1 MLQRYPFS
9 LSCRNSLWCTLE
21 LRTHF
26 FNPVHSF
33 DPISQVEPLPPL
45 AVEPLLPAEPVK
57 TEVDLLDVLLVGV
70 ALAVAFIVLGT
81 FAATIFLLTHR
92 SPGLNPKVLE
102 DAMTKNAF
110 FIVPTQFVIYIAI
123 MGFMALLVWGRHKT
137 SLAEAVHWNLPI
149 RRRIWMFSLLA
160 GIALALVSDLGEV
173 ALHRWIPDTL
183 PITEFFKD
191 RPSALLLGAFGILV
205 APLMEELL
213 FRGFLYPA
221 LARWTGTVVSIIITA
236 SAFTLLHGAQLGY
249 SWAPLLL
256 IFVVG
261 VTLTVTRARTNSV
274 ATCVIVHMT
283 YNFVLLLQTYF
294 LTHGF
299 RQMQGI

>member
-1 MLQRYPFS
+1 
-9 LSCRNSLWCTLE
+9 LE
-21 LRTHF
+21 FNGLIPS
-26 FNPVHSF
+26 NPVHSF
-33 DPISQVEPLPPL
+33 DPISQAEPLPPTAL
-45 AVEPLLPAEPVK
+45 EPLQAAEPEK
-57 TEVDLLDVLLVGV
+57 TEIDLLDVLLVGIAMAMAFLILGSV
-70 ALAVAFIVLGT
+70 AAAIFI
-81 FAATIFLLTHR
+81 FTHR
-92 SPGLNPKVLE
+92 SSGLNPKVLE
-102 DAMTKNAF
+102 DTLSKNAF
-110 FIVPTQFVIYIAI
+110 FIVPTQFVIYVAI
-123 MGFMALLVWGRHKT
+123 IGFMALLVWGRHKT
-137 SLAEAVHWNLPI
+137 SLAEAVHWNVPAHP
-149 RRRIWMFSLLA
+149 RVWRLA
-160 GIALALVSDLGEV
+160 LITGTALALISDIGEV
-173 ALHRWIPDTL
+173 ALHRWIPDSL

-221 LARWTGTVVSIIITA
+221 LARWTGATVSLIVTA

-261 VTLTVTRARTNSV
+261 LTLTITRMRTNSV

-283 YNFVLLLQTYF
+283 YNFVLLLQTYIA
-294 LTHGF
+294 THGF

>member
-1 MLQRYPFS
+1 MP
-9 LSCRNSLWCTLE
+9 
-21 LRTHF
+21 
-26 FNPVHSF
+26 SF
-33 DPISQVEPLPPL
+33 DPISQADSLPPL
-45 AVEPLLPAEPVK
+45 AMESLPLPEPAK

-70 ALAVAFIVLGT
+70 AMAVAFVVLGT
-81 FAATIFLLTHR
+81 LAATIFILSHQ
-92 SPGLNPKVLE
+92 SSGLNPKLLE
-102 DAMTKNAF
+102 DAMSKNAF
-110 FIVPTQFVIYIAI
+110 FIVPMQVVIYLAI
-123 MGFMALLVWGRHKT
+123 IGFMALLVWGRHKT
-137 SLAEAVHWNLPI
+137 SLTEAIHWNVPTQ
-149 RRRIWMFSLLA
+149 RRIWVF
-160 GIALALVSDLGEV
+160 ALVTGATLTAISDIGQF
-173 ALHRWIPDTL
+173 ALHRWIPDSL

-221 LARWTGTVVSIIITA
+221 LARWTGTVVSVIITA

-261 VTLTVTRARTNSV
+261 LTLTITRVRTNSV

-283 YNFVLLLQTYF
+283 YNFLLLLQTYIA
-294 LTHGF
+294 TQGF
-299 RQMQGI
+299 RHMQGI

>member
-1 MLQRYPFS
+1 
-9 LSCRNSLWCTLE
+9 
-21 LRTHF
+21 
-26 FNPVHSF
+26 
-33 DPISQVEPLPPL
+33 
-45 AVEPLLPAEPVK
+45 
-57 TEVDLLDVLLVGV
+57 LV
-70 ALAVAFIVLGT
+70 VLGT
-81 FAATIFLLTHR
+81 LAATIFIFTHK
-92 SPGLNPKVLE
+92 SPGMNPKLLE

-110 FIVPTQFVIYIAI
+110 FIVPMQFVIYVAI
-123 MGFMALLVWGRHKT
+123 IGFMALLVSVRHKT
-137 SLAEAVHWNLPI
+137 SLARAVHWNLPT
-149 RRRIWMFSLLA
+149 RRRIWMFALIT
-160 GIALALVSDLGEV
+160 GIALALISDIGEV
-173 ALHRWIPDTL
+173 VLHRWIPDSL

-191 RPSALLLGAFGILV
+191 RPSALLLGAFGVLV

-221 LARWTGTVVSIIITA
+221 LARWTGAVVSVIITA

-261 VTLTVTRARTNSV
+261 VTLTVARARTNSV

-283 YNFVLLLQTYF
+283 YNFVLLLQTYIA
-294 LTHGF
+294 TQGF

>member
-1 MLQRYPFS
+1 MRSHCLNLVQ
-9 LSCRNSLWCTLE
+9 
-21 LRTHF
+21 
-26 FNPVHSF
+26 SF
-33 DPISQVEPLPPL
+33 DPISQAEPLSPL
-45 AVEPLLPAEPVK
+45 VVETLLPAEPAK

-70 ALAVAFIVLGT
+70 AMAVAFVLLGT
-81 FAATIFLLTHR
+81 LAATIFILSHK
-92 SPGLNPKVLE
+92 SPGMNPKLLE

-110 FIVPTQFVIYIAI
+110 FIVPMQFVIYLAI
-123 MGFMALLVWGRHKT
+123 IGFMALLVSVRHRT
-137 SLAEAVHWNLPI
+137 SLAQAVHWNLPA
-149 RRRIWMFSLLA
+149 RPRIWMFALIAGTSLA
-160 GIALALVSDLGEV
+160 AISDVGQF

-221 LARWTGTVVSIIITA
+221 LARWTGAVVSVIITA

-283 YNFVLLLQTYF
+283 YNFVLLLQTYIA
-294 LTHGF
+294 THGF

>member
-1 MLQRYPFS
+1 
-9 LSCRNSLWCTLE
+9 
-21 LRTHF
+21 
-26 FNPVHSF
+26 VDSF
-33 DPISQVEPLPPL
+33 DPISQFEAISPL
-45 AVEPLLPAEPVK
+45 AVAPAQPAEPQK
-57 TEVDLLDVLLVGV
+57 TEVDLLDVLLVVV
-70 ALAVAFIVLGT
+70 AMVVAFIVLGT
-81 FAATIFLLTHR
+81 LAATIFILTHR
-92 SPGLNPKVLE
+92 SPGMNPKLLE
-102 DAMTKNAF
+102 DAMSKNAF
-110 FIVPTQFVIYIAI
+110 FIVPMQFVIYIAI
-123 MGFMALLVWGRHKT
+123 IGFMALLVWTRHKT
-137 SLAEAVHWNLPI
+137 SLAQAIHWNLPTQ
-149 RRRIWMFSLLA
+149 RRVWMFALLTGA
-160 GIALALVSDLGEV
+160 ALAAISDVGQF
-173 ALHRWIPDTL
+173 ALHRWIPDSL

-221 LARWTGTVVSIIITA
+221 LARWTGAIVSLIITA

-261 VTLTVTRARTNSV
+261 FTLTVTRIRTNSV

-283 YNFVLLLQTYF
+283 YNFVLLLQTYIA
-294 LTHGF
+294 THGF

>member
-1 MLQRYPFS
+1 MSQADPVPQPDPMPQS
-9 LSCRNSLWCTLE
+9 DPVPQA
-21 LRTHF
+21 
-26 FNPVHSF
+26 NP
-33 DPISQVEPLPPL
+33 IPPL
-45 AVEPLLPAEPVK
+45 AIEPLQAAERAK

-70 ALAVAFIVLGT
+70 AMAVAFVIFGT
-81 FAATIFLLTHR
+81 LAATIFILNHR

-102 DAMTKNAF
+102 DALSKNAF
-110 FIVPTQFVIYIAI
+110 FIVPTQFVIYLAI
-123 MGFMALLVWGRHKT
+123 IGFMALLVWARHKA
-137 SLAEAVHWNLPI
+137 SLAEAVHWNVPTRPRVWGFALI
-149 RRRIWMFSLLA
+149 T
-160 GIALALVSDLGEV
+160 GTALALVSDIGEV
-173 ALHRWIPDTL
+173 VLHRWIPDSL

-221 LARWTGTVVSIIITA
+221 LARWTGATASLIITA

-261 VTLTVTRARTNSV
+261 FTLTLTRIRTNSV

-283 YNFVLLLQTYF
+283 YNFVLLLQTYIV
-294 LTHGF
+294 THGF

>member
-1 MLQRYPFS
+1 ME
-9 LSCRNSLWCTLE
+9 T
-21 LRTHF
+21 
-26 FNPVHSF
+26 
-33 DPISQVEPLPPL
+33 LPPP
-45 AVEPLLPAEPVK
+45 EPAK
-57 TEVDLLDVLLVGV
+57 TEIDLLDVLLLGV
-70 ALAVAFIVLGT
+70 AIAISFFIIGSVAAGIFI
-81 FAATIFLLTHR
+81 FAHR
-92 SPGLNPKVLE
+92 SPGLNPKALQ
-102 DAMTKNAF
+102 DALTTNAF
-110 FIVPTQFVIYIAI
+110 FIVPTQFVIYVAI
-123 MGFMALLVWGRHKT
+123 IGFMAMLVWVRHKT
-137 SLAEAVHWNLPI
+137 SLARAVHWNVPV
-149 RRRIWMFSLLA
+149 RRRTLLNALIA
-160 GIALALVSDLGEV
+160 GAALALFSDVGQFG
-173 ALHRWIPDTL
+173 LHRWIPDSL

-205 APLMEELL
+205 APLMEELF

-221 LARWTGTVVSIIITA
+221 LAQWTGVTASLIITA

-249 SWAPLLL
+249 AWAPLLL

-261 VTLTVTRARTNSV
+261 FTLTLTRVLTNSV

>member
-1 MLQRYPFS
+1 
-9 LSCRNSLWCTLE
+9 LE
-21 LRTHF
+21 LKGLTSS
-26 FNPVHSF
+26 NPVHSF
-33 DPISQVEPLPPL
+33 DPISQADQLPPMAMEPLQ
-45 AVEPLLPAEPVK
+45 AAEPEK
-57 TEVDLLDVLLVGV
+57 TEVDLIDVLLVGV
-70 ALAVAFIVLGT
+70 TMAMAFLILGSVAAAIFI
-81 FAATIFLLTHR
+81 FTHR
-92 SPGLNPKVLE
+92 SSGLDPKVLGE
-102 DAMTKNAF
+102 ALAKNAF
-110 FIVPTQFVIYIAI
+110 FIVPTQSLIYLTII
-123 MGFMALLVWGRHKT
+123 GFMALLVWGRHKT
-137 SLAEAVHWNLPI
+137 SLAEAVHWNVPALP
-149 RRRIWMFSLLA
+149 RVWGLA
-160 GIALALVSDLGEV
+160 LITGTALALISDIGEV
-173 ALHRWIPDTL
+173 VLHRWIPDSL

-221 LARWTGTVVSIIITA
+221 LARWTGTAVSVIITA

-261 VTLTVTRARTNSV
+261 VTLTITRVRTNSV

-283 YNFVLLLQTYF
+283 YNFVLLLQTYIA
-294 LTHGF
+294 THGF

>member
-1 MLQRYPFS
+1 LDLRIHS
-9 LSCRNSLWCTLE
+9 L
-21 LRTHF
+21 
-26 FNPVHSF
+26 NPVQSF
-33 DPISQVEPLPPL
+33 DPISQSQPLPQLAMEPLPIP
-45 AVEPLLPAEPVK
+45 EPAK
-57 TEVDLLDVLLVGV
+57 TEIDLLDVLLVGV
-70 ALAVAFIVLGT
+70 AMAIAFVVLGT
-81 FAATIFLLTHR
+81 LAATIFILAHR
-92 SPGLNPKVLE
+92 FPGMNPKVLE

-110 FIVPTQFVIYIAI
+110 FIVPTQFVIYVAI
-123 MGFMALLVWGRHKT
+123 IGFMAMLVWVRHKT
-137 SLAEAVHWNLPI
+137 SLAQAVHWNVPI
-149 RRRIWMFSLLA
+149 RGRILVNALMGGA
-160 GIALALVSDLGEV
+160 ALALISDLGEV
-173 ALHRWIPDTL
+173 ALHRWIPDSL
-183 PITEFFKD
+183 PITEYFKD

-221 LARWTGTVVSIIITA
+221 LARWTGATASLIITA

-261 VTLTVTRARTNSV
+261 ITLTVTRMRTNSV

-283 YNFVLLLQTYF
+283 YNFVLLLQTYIA
-294 LTHGF
+294 THGF

>member
-1 MLQRYPFS
+1 M
-9 LSCRNSLWCTLE
+9 
-21 LRTHF
+21 
-26 FNPVHSF
+26 
-33 DPISQVEPLPPL
+33 EPLP
-45 AVEPLLPAEPVK
+45 LPEPVK

-70 ALAVAFIVLGT
+70 AMAVAFVVLGT
-81 FAATIFLLTHR
+81 LAATIFILSHK
-92 SPGLNPKVLE
+92 SSGLNPKVLE
-102 DAMTKNAF
+102 DAMTKSAF
-110 FIVPTQFVIYIAI
+110 FIVPTQFVIYIAVI
-123 MGFMALLVWGRHKT
+123 GFMALLVWGRHKT
-137 SLAEAVHWNLPI
+137 SLAEAVRWNVPARPQTWGFAVI
-149 RRRIWMFSLLA
+149 A
-160 GIALALVSDLGEV
+160 GAALAAISDVGQL
-173 ALHRWIPDTL
+173 ALHRWIPDSL

-221 LARWTGTVVSIIITA
+221 LARWTGTVVSVIITS

-261 VTLTVTRARTNSV
+261 LTLTITRVRTNSV

-283 YNFVLLLQTYF
+283 YNFLLLLQTYIA
-294 LTHGF
+294 TQGF
-299 RQMQGI
+299 RHMQGI

>member
-1 MLQRYPFS
+1 M
-9 LSCRNSLWCTLE
+9 
-21 LRTHF
+21 
-26 FNPVHSF
+26 NPVHSF
-33 DPISQVEPLPPL
+33 DPISQVDPLPPL

-57 TEVDLLDVLLVGV
+57 TEVDLLDALLVGV
-70 ALAVAFIVLGT
+70 AMAVAFIVLGT
-81 FAATIFLLTHR
+81 LAAAIFILTHK
-92 SPGLNPKVLE
+92 SPGMNPKLLE
-102 DAMTKNAF
+102 DALTKNAF
-110 FIVPTQFVIYIAI
+110 FIVPMQFVIYVAI
-123 MGFMALLVWGRHKT
+123 IGFMALLVSVRHKA
-137 SLAEAVHWNLPI
+137 SLAQAVHWNLPA
-149 RRRIWMFSLLA
+149 RPRIWMFALIVGTSLA
-160 GIALALVSDLGEV
+160 AISDLGEV
-173 ALHRWIPDTL
+173 VLHRWIPDSL

-221 LARWTGTVVSIIITA
+221 LARWTGTVVSVIITA

-283 YNFVLLLQTYF
+283 YNFILLLQTYIA
-294 LTHGF
+294 THGF
-299 RQMQGI
+299 RQMQGL

>member
-1 MLQRYPFS
+1 
-9 LSCRNSLWCTLE
+9 LE
-21 LRTHF
+21 FNGLIPS
-26 FNPVHSF
+26 NPVHLF
-33 DPISQVEPLPPL
+33 DPISQAEPLPPTAL
-45 AVEPLLPAEPVK
+45 EPLQAAEPEK
-57 TEVDLLDVLLVGV
+57 TEIDLLDVLLVGV
-70 ALAVAFIVLGT
+70 AMAMAFLILGSVAAAIFI
-81 FAATIFLLTHR
+81 FTHR
-92 SPGLNPKVLE
+92 SSGMNPKVLE
-102 DAMTKNAF
+102 DTLSKNAF
-110 FIVPTQFVIYIAI
+110 FIVPTQFVIYVAI
-123 MGFMALLVWGRHKT
+123 IGFMALLVWGRHKT
-137 SLAEAVHWNLPI
+137 SLAEAVHWNVPAHPRVWRFALI
-149 RRRIWMFSLLA
+149 T
-160 GIALALVSDLGEV
+160 GTALALISDIGEV
-173 ALHRWIPDTL
+173 ALHRWIPDSL

-221 LARWTGTVVSIIITA
+221 LARWTGATVSLIITA

-261 VTLTVTRARTNSV
+261 LTLTITRMRTNSV

-283 YNFVLLLQTYF
+283 YNFVLLLQTYIA
-294 LTHGF
+294 THGF

>member
-1 MLQRYPFS
+1 M
-9 LSCRNSLWCTLE
+9 
-21 LRTHF
+21 
-26 FNPVHSF
+26 HSF
-33 DPISQVEPLPPL
+33 DPISQVDPLPPL

-70 ALAVAFIVLGT
+70 ALAIAFVVLGT
-81 FAATIFLLTHR
+81 LAATIFILTHK
-92 SPGLNPKVLE
+92 SPGMNPKLLE
-102 DAMTKNAF
+102 DALTKNAF
-110 FIVPTQFVIYIAI
+110 FIVPMQVVIYVAI
-123 MGFMALLVWGRHKT
+123 IGFMALLVSVRHKT
-137 SLAEAVHWNLPI
+137 SLAQAVHWNLPA
-149 RRRIWMFSLLA
+149 RRRIWMFALIT
-160 GIALALVSDLGEV
+160 GTALALISDLGEV
-173 ALHRWIPDTL
+173 VLHRWIPDSL

-191 RPSALLLGAFGILV
+191 RPSALLLGAFGVLV

-221 LARWTGTVVSIIITA
+221 LARWTGAVVSVIITA

-283 YNFVLLLQTYF
+283 YNFVLLLQTYIA
-294 LTHGF
+294 THGF

>member
-1 MLQRYPFS
+1 
-9 LSCRNSLWCTLE
+9 LE
-21 LRTHF
+21 FNGLIPS
-26 FNPVHSF
+26 NPVHSF
-33 DPISQVEPLPPL
+33 DPISQAEPLPPTAL
-45 AVEPLLPAEPVK
+45 EPLQAAEPEK
-57 TEVDLLDVLLVGV
+57 TEIDLLDVLLVGV
-70 ALAVAFIVLGT
+70 AMAMAFLILGSVAAAIFI
-81 FAATIFLLTHR
+81 FTHR
-92 SPGLNPKVLE
+92 SSGLNPKVLE
-102 DAMTKNAF
+102 ETLSKNAF
-110 FIVPTQFVIYIAI
+110 FIVPTQFVIYVAI
-123 MGFMALLVWGRHKT
+123 IGFMVLLVWGRYKT
-137 SLAEAVHWNLPI
+137 SLAEAVHWNVPAHP
-149 RRRIWMFSLLA
+149 RVWRLA
-160 GIALALVSDLGEV
+160 LITGTALALISDIGEV
-173 ALHRWIPDTL
+173 ALHRWIPDSL

-221 LARWTGTVVSIIITA
+221 LARWTGATVSLIITA

-261 VTLTVTRARTNSV
+261 LTLTITRMRTNSV

-283 YNFVLLLQTYF
+283 YNFVLLLQTYIA
-294 LTHGF
+294 THGF